1 MSIITSYHAH
11 IYFDASSRQKARQ
24 LSEEVSH
31 AFRLSV
37 GPLHDKPVGPHLRG
51 SCRLAFNAD
60 QFAQVIPW
68 LIVNRRGLTIF
79 AHAMTGDTLKDHTD
93 HVLWLGDSEPIAVS
107 ALPTPLPILASTWSD
122 PLSRSDRS
130 RQARRVVSQLD

>member
-24 LSEEVSH
+24 LSEEVSQ

-51 SCRLAFNAD
+51 SCRLAFNAE

-68 LIVNRRGLTIF
+68 LIVNRRGLTVF
-79 AHAMTGDTLKDHTD
+79 AHAMTGDMLKDHTD
-93 HVLWLGDSEPIAVS
+93 HVLWLGASEPIAVS
-107 ALPTPLPILASTWSD
+107 ALPTPL
-122 PLSRSDRS
+122 RS
-130 RQARRVVSQLD
+130 

>member
-11 IYFDASSRQKARQ
+11 IYFDASSRHQARQ
-24 LSEEVSH
+24 LSEAASQ

-60 QFAQVIPW
+60 EFSQVIPW
-68 LIVNRRGLTIF
+68 LIVNRRGLTVF

-93 HVLWLGDSEPIAVS
+93 HVLWLGASEPIAVS
-107 ALPTPLPILASTWSD
+107 ALSTPL
-122 PLSRSDRS
+122 RS
-130 RQARRVVSQLD
+130 